1 MLEKLNQVAQEMAT
15 GASRREFLGR
25 LGRGALI
32 AAGAVA
38 GYLAFGS
45 EAEAGRC
52 RRRRPGCTSDANCP
66 RGHICVAG
74 KCVKGVRNQ
83 ACGTGS
89 DNYCAGL
96 VEGAYCQ
103 IGTTGGICV
112 GSPACTCVP
121 SGGGGRGGG
130 GRRN

>member
-1 MLEKLNQVAQEMAT
+1 MFEKVGQSAQRAAT
-15 GASRREFLGR
+15 TASRREFLGR
-25 LGRGALI
+25 LGRGALV

-45 EAEAGRC
+45 EAQAGR
-52 RRRRPGCTSDANCP
+52 RRCTSDADCP
-66 RGHICVAG
+66 RGHICNG
-74 KCVKGVRNQ
+74 GRCVKGTGPPQ

-89 DNYCAGL
+89 DNFCLGL

-112 GSPACTCVP
+112 GAPACYCRVSDP
-121 SGGGGRGGG
+121 RGGRGRG
-130 GRRN
+130 GRR